1 MTELKN
7 CPFCGSDNLSYV
19 LNDNEDQ
26 SIWCENCSAAGP
38 IHIYQIEAEMAWN
51 TRTDARN
58 RKCRI
63 CGNPVDP
70 AGWQRFPEDLCIECA

>member
-1 MTELKN
+1 MKLKN
-7 CPFCGSDNLSYV
+7 CPFCGSDNLSYG

-51 TRTDARN
+51 TRAADKPTTSSSIVYESTSPHARL
-58 RKCRI
+58 I
-63 CGNPVDP
+63 LD
-70 AGWQRFPEDLCIECA
+70 EE

>member
-1 MTELKN
+1 MTELRN

-51 TRTDARN
+51 TRTPQERAKTWRDYGDDR
-58 RKCRI
+58 
-63 CGNPVDP
+63 V
-70 AGWQRFPEDLCIECA
+70 